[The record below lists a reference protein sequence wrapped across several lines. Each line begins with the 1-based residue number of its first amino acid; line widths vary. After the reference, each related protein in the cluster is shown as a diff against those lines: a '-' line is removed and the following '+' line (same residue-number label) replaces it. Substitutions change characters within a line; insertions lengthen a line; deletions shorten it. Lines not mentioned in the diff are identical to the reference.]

1 LLSSAVVFAKLCGD
15 PPRGQQLRQAQAEAE
30 PAERTPGGRLR
41 PANWDHILVQG
52 RTTATQKVVNYFL
65 LISRRISKQQ
75 GSAMVLPMSPYDIA
89 DHVGI
94 AVETVS
100 RATEAEL
107 LNALLSTKVYCPRRK
122 LGVAIPI
129 GSQPI
134 PSINILSRH
143 FCYLPVVPPLGRF
156 SDFRRPNSAPP
167 KFGGASFCPGGGAME
182 ELTRFVNLG
191 R

>member
-1 LLSSAVVFAKLCGD
+1 
-15 PPRGQQLRQAQAEAE
+15 
-30 PAERTPGGRLR
+30 
-41 PANWDHILVQG
+41 
-52 RTTATQKVVNYFL
+52 
-65 LISRRISKQQ
+65 
-75 GSAMVLPMSPYDIA
+75 MVLPMSRYDIA

-100 RATEAEL
+100 RATEADL

-167 KFGGASFCPGGGAME
+167 KFGGASFCPGGGGDGGAHPVRQLGKVMTVVDMMFE
-182 ELTRFVNLG
+182 RQGRTCPGVNEVPASADHGITANREPPRQQRPALFPAQIISERRSHRKRTAPIG
-191 R
+191 RLSIFQVCR